1 MVAFCVTVDLLES
14 IGTRGKARVH
24 RGSQMGGVASRAVL
38 HRDSWYLMAGGERRG
53 EEERRE
59 ERRREERRGG
69 ERRGEERRREER
81 RGGEK
86 RGGEERGRE
95 EQGDI

>member
-53 EEERRE
+53 ERDPQLLDDE
-59 ERRREERRGG
+59 GH
-69 ERRGEERRREER
+69 
-81 RGGEK
+81 
-86 RGGEERGRE
+86 
-95 EQGDI
+95 EQMVKILLASIIS